1 MKYSV
6 GVYGDSISF
15 GYGNDNISWFDRLTG
30 FESKLKLSQNGETIS
45 NVINKIS
52 ADNNIYDTIIIA
64 VGINDFLQDSP
75 VVDTSSVNKYIK
87 QYEQILQIAEKIS
100 SKIVVQSLLPVIENK
115 FPNQKYLDEPKWIFN
130 INVIEFN
137 KLLKTLAQKYN
148 AQYVDTYSVFNKQ
161 NLSTLYFDAV
171 HPNGLG
177 QTLLFDIYT
186 KEFNK

>member
-1 MKYSV
+1 M
-6 GVYGDSISF
+6 
-15 GYGNDNISWFDRLTG
+15 
-30 FESKLKLSQNGETIS
+30 
-45 NVINKIS
+45 
-52 ADNNIYDTIIIA
+52 
-64 VGINDFLQDSP
+64 QDSP

-137 KLLKTLAQKYN
+137 KLLKTLAQKYH